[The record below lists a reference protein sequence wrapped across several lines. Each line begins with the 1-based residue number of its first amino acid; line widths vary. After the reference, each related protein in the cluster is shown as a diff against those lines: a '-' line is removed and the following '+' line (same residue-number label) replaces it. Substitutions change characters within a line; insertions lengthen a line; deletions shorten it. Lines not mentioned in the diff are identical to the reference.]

1 MHEFHRQTGFT
12 LLEVVIVVVIAGVL
26 SAMAA
31 PMVLRYRLVEDAR
44 AQANMVARAI
54 TEARSQAMAAGNP
67 TFLLFDNPN
76 NAVAAIPAADGR
88 PRFALLVDDLDG
100 NGQLTAGENT
110 RNFHAKDG
118 LSTQV
123 TGYGQGGTQP
133 FGNAPLPLEDATA
146 GQLQDLGNTASTFA
160 LDPTTNV
167 PAIGFNSQGVPVAL
181 ATPTQWGTGAG
192 AYYVTDN
199 DRTVYAVIVLPLG
212 GLRVRVLSP
221 QEGNWH

>member
-1 MHEFHRQTGFT
+1 MHKLHRQTGFT
-12 LLEVVIVVVIAGVL
+12 LMETVIVLVIIGVL

-44 AQANMVARAI
+44 AHANMVARALS
-54 TEARSQAMAAGNP
+54 EARSQAMAAGNP
-67 TFLLFDNPN
+67 TFLLFDDPN

-88 PRFALLVDDLDG
+88 PRFALMVDDLDG

-110 RNFHAKDG
+110 LNFHPKDG
-118 LSTQV
+118 LVAQV

-133 FGNAPLPLEDATA
+133 FGNAPLSPEDAIG
-146 GQLQDLGNTASTFA
+146 GQLQDLGNIAATFP

-167 PAIGFNSQGVPVAL
+167 PAVGFNSQGVPVAL

-199 DRTVYAVIVLPLG
+199 DRTVYAVILLPLG
-212 GLRVRVLSP
+212 GVRVRVLSP

>member
-1 MHEFHRQTGFT
+1 MEAV
-12 LLEVVIVVVIAGVL
+12 VVIVIVGVL

-31 PMVLRYRLVEDAR
+31 PMMLRYRLVEDAR
-44 AQANMVARAI
+44 AHANMIARAI

-67 TFLLFDNPN
+67 TFLLFDDPN

-88 PRFALLVDDLDG
+88 PRFALVVDDLDG

-110 RNFHAKDG
+110 RNFHGKDG
-118 LSTQV
+118 LATQV

-133 FGNAPLPLEDATA
+133 FGNAPLAPEDSFA
-146 GQLQDLGNTASTFA
+146 GQLQDLGNAAATFP

-212 GLRVRVLSP
+212 GVRVRVLSP

>member
-1 MHEFHRQTGFT
+1 MEAVVV
-12 LLEVVIVVVIAGVL
+12 LVIVGAL

-44 AQANMVARAI
+44 AHANMVARAI
-54 TEARSQAMAAGNP
+54 TEARSQAMASGNP
-67 TFLLFDNPN
+67 SFLLFDDPN

-110 RNFHAKDG
+110 FNFHGKDG
-118 LSTQV
+118 LAAQV

-133 FGNAPLPLEDATA
+133 FGNAPLAPEDAVA

-199 DRTVYAVIVLPLG
+199 DRTVYAVLMLPLG
-212 GLRVRVLSP
+212 SIRVRVLSP
-221 QEGNWH
+221 QVGDWH

>member
-1 MHEFHRQTGFT
+1 MHKLHRQTGFT
-12 LLEVVIVVVIAGVL
+12 LMETVIVLVIIGVL

-44 AQANMVARAI
+44 AHANMVARAL

-67 TFLLFDNPN
+67 TFLLFDDPN

-88 PRFALLVDDLDG
+88 PRFALMVDDLDG

-110 RNFHAKDG
+110 LNFHPKDW
-118 LSTQV
+118 LAAQV

-133 FGNAPLPLEDATA
+133 FGNAPLSPEDAIG
-146 GQLQDLGNTASTFA
+146 GQLQDLGNIAATFP

-167 PAIGFNSQGVPVAL
+167 PAVGFNSQGVPVAL

-199 DRTVYAVIVLPLG
+199 DRTVYAVILLPLG
-212 GLRVRVLSP
+212 GVRVRVLSP